1 MIDSF
6 RNIFAI
12 PDLRKRVLF
21 TFALLAVYR
30 AGAWIPV
37 PGVDPVA
44 MAAFT
49 EAQEGTVLGFLNL
62 FSGGALGRMT
72 IFALGIM
79 PYISSSIILQLLTV
93 VWPYL
98 EKLSKE
104 GELGRRKITQ
114 YTRYGTVVLSI
125 IQGLGI
131 SFFLERTQAPSE
143 MMLVPESIQGWG
155 FRLVTVLTL
164 TTGTAFVMWLR
175 AQISERGIGNG
186 ISLIIFAGIVV
197 GLPGAI
203 LSTITDIKQGSMN
216 IIVAVLLVIFMV
228 IIVGAI
234 VCMERAQRRIPI
246 KYAKRVVGRR
256 VIGGQSTY
264 LPLRLNTGGVIP
276 VIFAASIM
284 SFPQTLGQYIDQ
296 PWLRKIID
304 ALSWGE
310 PLYNLVYFTAIIF
323 FCYFYTSIIFNPED
337 TADNMKKYGGFIAKL
352 RPGKPTARYIDRVL
366 TRITLVGSV
375 YLALVAI
382 LPNILI
388 AGFKVATIPVIG
400 ATLDAFLPQ
409 WFTHGLGVKFFFG
422 GTSLLIVVGVA
433 MDTVNQI
440 ESQLVMRH
448 YDGFM
453 RKGRVR
459 GRKG

>member
-12 PDLRKRVLF
+12 PDLRNRLIF
-21 TFALLAVYR
+21 TFAVLAVYR
-30 AGAWIPV
+30 IGAFIPI

-44 MAAFT
+44 IKEFTTAA
-49 EAQEGTVLGFLNL
+49 EGTVLGFLNL

-72 IFALGIM
+72 VFALGIM
-79 PYISSSIILQLLTV
+79 PYISASIILQLLTV

-125 IQGLGI
+125 IQGMGI
-131 SFFLERTQAPSE
+131 SFFLERTTAPGGAP
-143 MMLVPESIQGWG
+143 LVPEDLQGWG
-155 FRLVTVLTL
+155 FRLITVLTL
-164 TTGTAFVMWLR
+164 TTGTAFVMWLGE
-175 AQISERGIGNG
+175 QITERGIGNG

-197 GLPGAI
+197 GLPSAI
-203 LSTITDIKQGSMN
+203 ISTITDMRTGSLS
-216 IIVAVLLVIFMV
+216 IITIAILLVFMIGV
-228 IIVGAI
+228 VAAI
-234 VCMERAQRRIPI
+234 VYMERAQRRIPI
-246 KYAKRVVGRR
+246 QYAKRVVGRR
-256 VIGGQSTY
+256 VYGGQSTY

-284 SFPQTLGQYIDQ
+284 SFPQTLGQMIDNR
-296 PWLRKIID
+296 WLQKIVE
-304 ALSWGE
+304 ALNYGE
-310 PLYNLVYFTAIIF
+310 PLYNLIYFLSIVF

-337 TADNMKKYGGFIAKL
+337 TAENMRKYGGFIPGI
-352 RPGKPTARYIDRVL
+352 RPGKRTAEFIDRIL
-366 TRITLVGSV
+366 TRITLVGAL

-382 LPNILI
+382 LPQILI
-388 AGFKVATIPVIG
+388 SGFKVATIPMIG
-400 ATLDAFLPQ
+400 PTLDAFLPR
-409 WFTHGLGVKFFFG
+409 WFTEGLGIKFFFG

-453 RKGRVR
+453 RR
-459 GRKG
+459 GRIRGRR